1 MLYSRFPLTRS
12 TSHPFLI
19 CFWAFNWTLWC
30 QISDTQD
37 LFFEHG
43 GGTPFQYLISF
54 YQLFSVLCVF
64 MCAVWTKT
72 RGAVIFY
79 HYWLI
84 EKKVGDFSNE
94 PEQHSQRWMGLQLH
108 WEMLKFQI
116 FLTFSLSL
124 FCGWHGSL
132 VIAASSGKINASAFK
147 KLRRLMDF
155 QMHALDRE
163 KCLDHARCLFS
174 LKWTM
179 AIDGKKNEW
188 LKKSFGKAFYIS
200 YIWIL

>member
-1 MLYSRFPLTRS
+1 MSDIWYPG
-12 TSHPFLI
+12 PFL
-19 CFWAFNWTLWC
+19 WTW
-30 QISDTQD
+30 
-37 LFFEHG
+37 
-43 GGTPFQYLISF
+43 GGTPLQYLSF

-108 WEMLKFQI
+108 WEMLKFQS

-132 VIAASSGKINASAFK
+132 VIAASSGKITASAFK

-188 LKKSFGKAFYIS
+188 LKKIFGKAFYIS
-200 YIWIL
+200 YICIS

>member
-19 CFWAFNWTLWC
+19 CFWSFNWTLWC

-54 YQLFSVLCVF
+54 YQLFFCVYSCVLCELKLEVLWF
-64 MCAVWTKT
+64 
-72 RGAVIFY
+72 FS

-108 WEMLKFQI
+108 WEMLKFKS

>member
-1 MLYSRFPLTRS
+1 
-12 TSHPFLI
+12 
-19 CFWAFNWTLWC
+19 
-30 QISDTQD
+30 
-37 LFFEHG
+37 
-43 GGTPFQYLISF
+43 
-54 YQLFSVLCVF
+54 

-108 WEMLKFQI
+108 WEMLKFKS

-179 AIDGKKNEW
+179 AIDGERMND
-188 LKKSFGKAFYIS
+188 LKKSLEKLFMYVYHVYHKRNSVLVINFSSKCSFGKNYFCLENTGRIVF
-200 YIWIL
+200 IFNKRWIEE